1 MVKWWVAAS
10 PLLLTMQP
18 LALTMQPSAL
28 PAPAEPMEAEEPL
41 PGIYHVVQP
50 AAGMKPLCQHSQAS
64 MRDLDGFAHVCAAVL
79 WLKADRNG
87 CLGGGE

>member
-1 MVKWWVAAS
+1 MVKWWAAAS

-28 PAPAEPMEAEEPL
+28 PAPA
-41 PGIYHVVQP
+41 
-50 AAGMKPLCQHSQAS
+50 KPRNLYRAYTMWCSGLETAQSAFPS

>member
-1 MVKWWVAAS
+1 MVKWWAAAS

-41 PGIYHVVQP
+41 PGIYHVVQ
-50 AAGMKPLCQHSQAS
+50 
-64 MRDLDGFAHVCAAVL
+64 RD
-79 WLKADRNG
+79 
-87 CLGGGE
+87 